1 MANPRIAPQYLGMPS
16 APVHP
21 TAWMHAQEQQENKR
35 FWKYAPLI
43 GILMLAVVTVR
54 LHELIGPLRFIKPTF
69 TLGVFGVGYLI
80 MRSSNKAR
88 TSALQY
94 LPTKLLI
101 AYLIW
106 ITLLVPFAIWPSRA
120 FLTVQTLIPCVLM
133 VGALALCPPTR
144 TVSDKVTWFYWL
156 MIIAITLSA
165 FILKKGDDG
174 RLAIGGSY
182 DSNDTAALLASAV
195 PFALGIISRNRGKIR
210 WGAIAGLLLVVAA
223 IAASQSRGGF
233 LALIAGCFVFGWGF
247 KASKRIM
254 MIVGMVVMGLVGW
267 TFTGDEFRERMG
279 TLLEIKDDY
288 NFQTFDGR
296 IAIWTRGVGYTLESP
311 ILGVGPGNFGFRDGQ
326 WLAQHGLTGKWSAA
340 HNSYVQSFADL
351 GFPGGILF
359 LAMLIVAS
367 RGAYAHWRPKRS
379 RRKNGYHRPEYLASI
394 VALVVASFFL
404 SFAYSPVVF
413 GVLGLAA
420 LADRARVAEDRRMRM
435 ARKMSIAA
443 AQAQQPP
450 PSAAGYG
457 LAVPFAA
464 ADPRPLGLPSGEN
477 GAVGG

>member
-120 FLTVQTLIPCVLM
+120 FLTVQT
-133 VGALALCPPTR
+133 
-144 TVSDKVTWFYWL
+144 W
-156 MIIAITLSA
+156 
-165 FILKKGDDG
+165 
-174 RLAIGGSY
+174 
-182 DSNDTAALLASAV
+182 
-195 PFALGIISRNRGKIR
+195 IISRNRGKIR